1 MTEKIP
7 LVDTITL
14 LVADDH
20 EILRLG
26 LKTLLRAFPKFSII
40 AEASNGQSAIE
51 KCREYS
57 PDVILM
63 DIRMPVMDGIEATKK
78 IKEEMPNTHILIL
91 TSNDVEEH
99 MFAALAAGADGYCVK
114 EAPVERLCLA
124 IETVKTGGCWLDP
137 QIARVVV
144 KTSVE
149 QAAEKQ
155 TDQKPTGK
163 QDIHTPLTERELEV
177 LQMVI
182 DGHSNYAIAEMLNLS
197 IDTVKSHMTHILNK
211 LAVTD
216 RTQAAVKALRQG
228 FLR

>member
-1 MTEKIP
+1 MTESKSSIE
-7 LVDTITL
+7 TITL

-51 KCREYS
+51 KCREAA
-57 PDVILM
+57 PDVVLM
-63 DIRMPVMDGIEATKK
+63 DIRMPVMDGIEATRR
-78 IKEEMPNTHILIL
+78 IKTEMPSIHVLIL

-124 IETVKTGGCWLDP
+124 IETVKSGGCWLDP
-137 QIARVVV
+137 QIARTVV

-149 QAAEKQ
+149 QAAGKSAE
-155 TDQKPTGK
+155 QKLAK
-163 QDIHTPLTERELEV
+163 QDIHTPLTDRELEV

-228 FLR
+228 FLK